1 MSALSFLHHRSQR
14 GCCPRSRRET
24 FQAGRPPEARKGHGD
39 NIEFVDIAGLI
50 KDAHKG
56 EGLGNRFLSHIR
68 NVDAVAHVI
77 RAFNSGQVPHVYA
90 DIDPARDMDI
100 VETEIIISDLEIVED
115 RIRKIER
122 LAKISKDKGE
132 AEMELLLR
140 VRRYL
145 EAGRF
150 VTTDDFDES
159 EKQALSSF
167 DLITTKPLFYIANVD
182 EEGLAVS
189 PQPAIEEAAAKR
201 GREVVYICGKL
212 EQDLSALPEDERVSF
227 MELYDMKEFS
237 IDKIIHVGYRILGLI
252 TFYTVVG
259 KEMRAGRSPGTTCA
273 KAAGKIHTDMEKAH
287 TGRGHK
293 HRRSHHLRQRTRS
306 PRKGPPKPRRP
317 RLRRAGWRHTQH
329 TINRLTGGKTLKPS
343 QVSGLRSQAK
353 GQNTQRIP
361 LVPNPEPETRSGL

>member
-1 MSALSFLHHRSQR
+1 MSFSCGFIGLPNSGKSTIFNALTALGVPCQPYPFCTIDPNVGVVPVPDARLFKLADLLK
-14 GCCPRSRRET
+14 PEKVTET
-24 FQAGRPPEARKGHGD
+24 T
-39 NIEFVDIAGLI
+39 IEFVDIAGLI

-90 DIDPARDMDI
+90 DINPARDMDI

-150 VTTDDFDES
+150 VTTGDFDES
-159 EKQALSSF
+159 ERQALRSF

-182 EEGLAVS
+182 EEGLAVA

-212 EQDLSALPEDERVSF
+212 EQDLSALPEEERVSF

-259 KEMRAGRSPGTTCA
+259 KEMRAWTIPRGTTCA
-273 KAAGKIHTDMEKAH
+273 KAAGKIHTDMEKGFIRAEVINIDDLITCGSEH
-287 TGRGHK
+287 AAREKGVLRLEGRDYVVQDGDILHI
-293 HRRSHHLRQRTRS
+293 RF
-306 PRKGPPKPRRP
+306 
-317 RLRRAGWRHTQH
+317 
-329 TINRLTGGKTLKPS
+329 N
-343 QVSGLRSQAK
+343 V
-353 GQNTQRIP
+353 
-361 LVPNPEPETRSGL
+361 

>member
-1 MSALSFLHHRSQR
+1 MSFSCGFIGLPNSGKSTIFNALTALAVPCQPYPFCTIDPNVGVVPVPDARLFKLADLLK
-14 GCCPRSRRET
+14 PEKVTET
-24 FQAGRPPEARKGHGD
+24 T
-39 NIEFVDIAGLI
+39 IEFVDIAGLI

-90 DIDPARDMDI
+90 DINPARDMDI

-150 VTTDDFDES
+150 VTTGDFDES
-159 EKQALSSF
+159 ERQALRSF

-182 EEGLAVS
+182 EEGLAVA

-212 EQDLSALPEDERVSF
+212 EQDLSALPEEERVSF

-259 KEMRAGRSPGTTCA
+259 KEMRAWTIPRGTTCA
-273 KAAGKIHTDMEKAH
+273 KAAGKIHTDMEKGFIRAEVLH
-287 TGRGHK
+287 YDDF
-293 HRRSHHLRQRTRS
+293 L
-306 PRKGPPKPRRP
+306 
-317 RLRRAGWRHTQH
+317 RAGSIAAAREKGLLHFQ
-329 TINRLTGGKTLKPS
+329 GKDYEIADGDI
-343 QVSGLRSQAK
+343 VYFRF
-353 GQNTQRIP
+353 N
-361 LVPNPEPETRSGL
+361 V

>member
-1 MSALSFLHHRSQR
+1 MSFSCGFIGLPNSGKSTIFNALTALAVPCQPYPFCTIDPNVGVVPVPDARLF
-14 GCCPRSRRET
+14 GL
-24 FQAGRPPEARKGHGD
+24 ADLLKPEKVTQTT
-39 NIEFVDIAGLI
+39 IEFVDIAGLI

-150 VTTDDFDES
+150 VATDDFDEN
-159 EKQALSSF
+159 ERLALRAF
-167 DLITTKPLFYIANVD
+167 DLITAKPLFYIANVD
-182 EEGLAVS
+182 EEGLSAS
-189 PQPAIEEAAAKR
+189 PQPAIEAAAAKK

-212 EQDLSALPEDERVSF
+212 EQDLSALPEDERASF

-237 IDKIIHVGYRILGLI
+237 IEKIIHVGYHILGLI

-259 KEMRAGRSPGTTCA
+259 KEMRAWTIPRGTTCVR
-273 KAAGKIHTDMEKAH
+273 AAGKIHTDMEKGFIRAEVINIGDFITCGSEH
-287 TGRGHK
+287 AAREKGLLRLEGRDYVVEDGDILHI
-293 HRRSHHLRQRTRS
+293 RF
-306 PRKGPPKPRRP
+306 
-317 RLRRAGWRHTQH
+317 
-329 TINRLTGGKTLKPS
+329 N
-343 QVSGLRSQAK
+343 V
-353 GQNTQRIP
+353 
-361 LVPNPEPETRSGL
+361 

>member
-1 MSALSFLHHRSQR
+1 MSFSCGFIGLPNSGKSTIFNALTALAVPCQPYPFCTIDPNVGVVPVPDARLFSLARLLK
-14 GCCPRSRRET
+14 
-24 FQAGRPPEARKGHGD
+24 PEKVTQTA
-39 NIEFVDIAGLI
+39 IEFVDIAGLI

-100 VETEIIISDLEIVED
+100 VETEIVISDLEIVED

-150 VTTDDFDES
+150 VATDDFDEN
-159 EKQALSSF
+159 ERQALRAF

-182 EEGLAVS
+182 EEGLSAS
-189 PQPAIEEAAAKR
+189 PQPAIEEAAAAKR

-212 EQDLSALPEDERVSF
+212 EQDLSALPEDRKEQVSF

-252 TFYTVVG
+252 TFHRCG
-259 KEMRAGRSPGTTCA
+259 QGDARLDDPQGTTCA
-273 KAAGKIHTDMEKAH
+273 KAAGKIHTDMEKGFIRAEV
-287 TGRGHK
+287 TGC
-293 HRRSHHLRQRTRS
+293 RRSHHLRQRARS
-306 PRKGPPKPRRP
+306 PRG
-317 RLRRAGWRHTQH
+317 A
-329 TINRLTGGKTLKPS
+329 S
-343 QVSGLRSQAK
+343 
-353 GQNTQRIP
+353 
-361 LVPNPEPETRSGL
+361 